1 MIDSAIES
9 AESVTCLFAGKQLLA
24 EGPLYQQGWLYWAD
38 IKGFALH
45 RLALATGEHQQR
57 EAPEQ
62 ITSISP
68 RQAGGFVVT
77 TRTGFGFMDDFAAP
91 LRSLGIVEPAL
102 PDNRFNDAKVD
113 PFGNLWAGTMDDL
126 EVTPCG
132 SLYRLTPEQH
142 WQVFDTGYIVTN
154 GPTFAPDGRRLFHND
169 SVNKQVFVFD
179 LDASGISNKR
189 VFAEL
194 GADHG
199 HPDGMTVDA
208 QGCLW
213 ICEYAGWGISRF
225 SPEGEFMSKLAL
237 PVANVTSCT
246 FGGDKLDTLYITSA
260 AKGLTAAE
268 LAEQPLAGSIFSA
281 TVGATG
287 IKGSLFSG

>member
-1 MIDSAIES
+1 MTEVAAAAD
-9 AESVTCLFAGKQLLA
+9 VLQCLFVDNQLLA
-24 EGPLYQQGWLYWAD
+24 EGPLYQHGWLYWVD
-38 IKGFALH
+38 IKGLALH
-45 RLALATGEHQQR
+45 RLQLATAEHQQR
-57 EAPEQ
+57 HVPEQ

-68 RQAGGFVVT
+68 RQSGGFVVT
-77 TRTGFGFMDDFAAP
+77 TRTGFGFIDDFSAP
-91 LRSLGIVEPAL
+91 LRSLGVVEPAL

-126 EVTPCG
+126 EKTPCG
-132 SLYRLTPEQH
+132 SLYRLTPEHQ

-169 SVNKQVFVFD
+169 SVHKQIFVFD

-189 VFAEL
+189 VFAQL
-194 GADHG
+194 GVDHG

-213 ICEYAGWGISRF
+213 VCEYAGWGISRF
-225 SPEGEFMSKLAL
+225 DPDGKFMAKLAL

-246 FGGDKLDTLYITSA
+246 FGGDQRETLYITTA

-268 LAEQPLAGSIFSA
+268 LAEQPLAGSIFA
-281 TVGATG
+281 AAVGVQG
-287 IKGSLFSG
+287 IQGAVFLG